1 MLESEADLAEETA
14 RAMREL
20 AGTVTDAPPLRLA
33 ERSGTRLPRL
43 SAPRRWTLWA
53 VPLAAAAAVIA
64 LAVALVVVKDL
75 PSGRA
80 PRPTVPTRPSA
91 TGVPS
96 YYVAPQIVCP
106 KDKCV
111 PTSLVVGATLTGARL
126 GTLSPPPGATFEA
139 VSAAADDRT
148 FVADTVGFPVRAT
161 AGQHVTWYL
170 ITIAPGSS
178 TPVRSTRLLIQA
190 GPAGAYVQSIA
201 LSASG
206 RELAVAYH
214 LGSRSPGAT
223 VLRTYSI
230 TAGRLLHSWSTNADV
245 QLGAFGF
252 GYIPGAQFNNELSWI
267 DGDRAITFT
276 TTPSLSQTNG
286 GTQTQSTDVRVLD
299 VNARGDDLLADS
311 QVVWSI
317 PDHPGKTPAPTWC
330 GWEPNPS
337 LTANG
342 KTVLCTS
349 LTSNP
354 IGTGKN
360 ARERWQMTWLT
371 FQKSDP
377 KVVRTAY
384 TATADESA
392 DEAGITGGVLWAD
405 PSGSTMIIVWSKGV
419 TNTGVAVE
427 KTPHFGILRNG
438 RLTQL
443 PLPSIGPLAQ
453 STLLDVSPNIAW

>member
-1 MLESEADLAEETA
+1 VLENEADLAEETA
-14 RAMREL
+14 QAMREL
-20 AGTVTDAPPLRLA
+20 ASTVTDAPPLRLA
-33 ERSGTRLPRL
+33 DRSGARLPRL
-43 SAPRRWTLWA
+43 SVPRRWTLWA

-75 PSGRA
+75 PGASA
-80 PRPTVPTRPSA
+80 PRPTVPTYPSA

-96 YYVAPQIVCP
+96 YYVAPQIVCS
-106 KDKCV
+106 KEKCG

-126 GTLSPPPGATFEA
+126 GTLSPPPGAIFEA

-148 FVADTVGFPVRAT
+148 FVTDTVGSPLSAT
-161 AGQHVTWYL
+161 GGQHVTWYL

-178 TPVRSTRLLIQA
+178 TPVRRTRLLIPA
-190 GPAGAYVQSIA
+190 GPTGAYVQSIS

-214 LGSRSPGAT
+214 LGSRSPGTT

-230 TAGRLLHSWSTNADV
+230 TTGRLVHSWSTNADV
-245 QLGAFGF
+245 QLGML
-252 GYIPGAQFNNELSWI
+252 GYVKNAQFNNELSWI

-286 GTQTQSTDVRVLD
+286 GTLTQSTDVRVLD

-311 QVVWSI
+311 QIVWSI
-317 PDHPGKTPAPTWC
+317 PDRPGKTPAPTWC
-330 GWEPNPS
+330 GWEPSPS

-349 LTSNP
+349 LTSTP

-360 ARERWQMTWLT
+360 ARYLWRMTWLT

-377 KVVRTAY
+377 KVVRTVY
-384 TATADESA
+384 TATANESA
-392 DEAGITGGVLWAD
+392 DQAGITGGTLWAD
-405 PSGSTMIIVWSKGV
+405 SSGSTMIIAWSEGV
-419 TNTGVAVE
+419 TDSGATVE
-427 KTPHFGILRNG
+427 KTPHFGILSHG
-438 RLTQL
+438 RLSQL
-443 PLPSIGPLAQ
+443 PLPSIGPHAQ

>member
-1 MLESEADLAEETA
+1 VLENETGLAEETA
-14 RAMREL
+14 RAMRAL

-33 ERSGTRLPRL
+33 DRRGAPVPRL
-43 SAPRRWTLWA
+43 SVPRRWTSWA
-53 VPLAAAAAVIA
+53 VPLTAAAAVIA
-64 LAVALVVVKDL
+64 LAVALVVIKDL

-80 PRPTVPTRPSA
+80 PHPTVPTYPST
-91 TGVPS
+91 TGVPT

-106 KDKCV
+106 KEKCD
-111 PTSLVVGATLTGARL
+111 PISLVVGNTLTGARL
-126 GTLSPPPGATFEA
+126 ATLSPPPGATFEA

-148 FVADTVGFPVRAT
+148 FVTDTVGFPLSAK
-161 AGQHVTWYL
+161 APQHVTWYL
-170 ITIAPGSS
+170 ITIGPGSS
-178 TPVRSTRLLIQA
+178 TPVRRTRLLIPA
-190 GPAGAYVQSIA
+190 GPTGAYVQSIA

-214 LGSRSPGAT
+214 LGSRSPGTT

-230 TAGRLLHSWSTNADV
+230 TTGRLLHSWSTNADV
-245 QLGAFGF
+245 QLGLL
-252 GYIPGAQFNNELSWI
+252 GYIPNAQFNNELSWV
-267 DGDRAITFT
+267 DGDRAVTFT

-286 GTQTQSTDVRVLD
+286 RTITQSTDVRVLD

-317 PDHPGKTPAPTWC
+317 PDRPGKTPAPTWC
-330 GWEPNPS
+330 GWEPFPS

-349 LTSNP
+349 LTSTP

-360 ARERWQMTWLT
+360 ARYRWRMTWLT

-384 TATADESA
+384 MATANESA
-392 DEAGITGGVLWAD
+392 DQAGISGGTLWAD
-405 PSGSTMIIVWSKGV
+405 PSGSTMIIAWSEG
-419 TNTGVAVE
+419 TTDSGVAVE
-427 KTPHFGILRNG
+427 KTPHFGILSNG
-438 RLTQL
+438 RLSQL

-453 STLLDVSPNIAW
+453 STLLDASPDIAW

>member
-20 AGTVTDAPPLRLA
+20 AGTVTDAPPLRLTD
-33 ERSGTRLPRL
+33 RSGARLPRL
-43 SAPRRWTLWA
+43 SGPRRWTLWA

-80 PRPTVPTRPSA
+80 PHPTVPTRPSA

-96 YYVAPQIVCP
+96 YYVAPQISCL
-106 KDKCV
+106 KEKCG

-148 FVADTVGFPVRAT
+148 FVTDTVGFPLSAT
-161 AGQHVTWYL
+161 AGKHVTWYL

-178 TPVRSTRLLIQA
+178 TPVRRTTLPIPA
-190 GPAGAYVQSIA
+190 GPTGAQVQSIA

-214 LGSRSPGAT
+214 LGPRSPGTT

-230 TAGRLLHSWSTNADV
+230 TTGRLLHSWSTNADV
-245 QLGAFGF
+245 KLGAL
-252 GYIPGAQFNNELSWI
+252 GYLPNAQFNNELSWI

-276 TTPSLSQTNG
+276 ATPSLSQTNG
-286 GTQTQSTDVRVLD
+286 GALTQSTDVRVLD

-311 QVVWSI
+311 QIVWSI
-317 PDHPGKTPAPTWC
+317 PDHPGKTPEPIWC
-330 GWEPNPS
+330 GWEPLPS
-337 LTANG
+337 LAANG
-342 KTVLCTS
+342 KTVLCTT
-349 LTSNP
+349 LTSTP

-360 ARERWQMTWLT
+360 ARYRWRMTWLT

-377 KVVRTAY
+377 KGVRTAY
-384 TATADESA
+384 TATANESA
-392 DEAGITGGVLWAD
+392 NQAGITGGTLWAD
-405 PSGSTMIIVWSKGV
+405 PSGSTMIIAWSEGP
-419 TNTGVAVE
+419 TNSGVAVE
-427 KTPHFGILRNG
+427 KTPHFGILSNG
-438 RLTQL
+438 RLSQL

>member
-1 MLESEADLAEETA
+1 VLESEADLAEETA

-33 ERSGTRLPRL
+33 DRSGARLPRL
-43 SAPRRWTLWA
+43 SVPRRWTLWA

-80 PRPTVPTRPSA
+80 PQPAAPTYPA
-91 TGVPS
+91 TAGVPA

-106 KDKCV
+106 KEKCG

-148 FVADTVGFPVRAT
+148 FVADTVGFPLSAT
-161 AGQHVTWYL
+161 ASQHVTWYL
-170 ITIAPGSS
+170 ITIGPGSS
-178 TPVRSTRLLIQA
+178 TPVRRTRLLIPA
-190 GPAGAYVQSIA
+190 GPTGGYVQSIA
-201 LSASG
+201 LSGSG

-214 LGSRSPGAT
+214 LGPRSSGT
-223 VLRTYSI
+223 TMLRTYSI
-230 TAGRLLHSWSTNADV
+230 ATRRLLHSWSTNAAV
-245 QLGAFGF
+245 QLGVL
-252 GYIPGAQFNNELSWI
+252 GYLPNTQVNNELSWV

-276 TTPSLSQTNG
+276 TTPSPSQSNG
-286 GTQTQSTDVRVLD
+286 GTLTQSTDVRVLD

-311 QVVWSI
+311 QIVWSI
-317 PDHPGKTPAPTWC
+317 PDRPGKTPAPTWC
-330 GWEPNPS
+330 GWEPFPS

-349 LTSNP
+349 LTSTP
-354 IGTGKN
+354 IGTGKK
-360 ARERWQMTWLT
+360 ARYLWRMTWLT
-371 FQKSDP
+371 FQTSDR

-384 TATADESA
+384 TATANEGA
-392 DEAGITGGVLWAD
+392 DQAGITGGVLWAD
-405 PSGSTMIIVWSKGV
+405 PSGSTMIIVWSEGISDSGA
-419 TNTGVAVE
+419 TVE
-427 KTPHFGILRNG
+427 KTPHFGILSHG
-438 RLTQL
+438 RLSQL

>member
-14 RAMREL
+14 QAMREL
-20 AGTVTDAPPLRLA
+20 ASTVTDAPPLRLA
-33 ERSGTRLPRL
+33 DRPAARVPRR

-64 LAVALVVVKDL
+64 LAVALAVVKDL
-75 PSGRA
+75 PSGSA
-80 PRPTVPTRPSA
+80 PHPTVPTYPS
-91 TGVPS
+91 TRGVPT

-106 KDKCV
+106 KEKCD
-111 PTSLVVGATLTGARL
+111 PTSLVVGNTLTGARL
-126 GTLSPPPGATFEA
+126 ATLSPPAGTTFEA
-139 VSAAADDRT
+139 ASAAADDRT
-148 FVADTVGFPVRAT
+148 FVTDTVGFPLSGA
-161 AGQHVTWYL
+161 ASQHVTWYL

-178 TPVRSTRLLIQA
+178 TPVRRTRLLIPA
-190 GPAGAYVQSIA
+190 GPTGAHVQSIA

-214 LGSRSPGAT
+214 LGSRSRATT

-230 TAGRLLHSWSTNADV
+230 TTGRLLHSWSTNADV
-245 QLGAFGF
+245 QLGEI
-252 GYIPGAQFNNELSWI
+252 GYFQNAQIDNEVSWV

-276 TTPSLSQTNG
+276 TTPSPSQTNG
-286 GTQTQSTDVRVLD
+286 GTPTQSNVRVLD

-311 QVVWSI
+311 QIVWSI
-317 PDHPGKTPAPTWC
+317 PDRPGKAPTPASC
-330 GWEPNPS
+330 ALDPS
-337 LTANG
+337 PLLTANG

-349 LTSNP
+349 LTSTP
-354 IGTGKN
+354 LGTGKN
-360 ARERWQMTWLT
+360 ARYRWRMTWLT

-377 KVVRTAY
+377 TVVRTAY

-392 DEAGITGGVLWAD
+392 DQAGITGGVLWAD
-405 PSGSTMIIVWSKGV
+405 PSGSTMIIVWSEGI

-427 KTPHFGILRNG
+427 KTPHFGILSKG
-438 RLTQL
+438 RLSQL

-453 STLLDVSPNIAW
+453 STLLDVSSNIAW